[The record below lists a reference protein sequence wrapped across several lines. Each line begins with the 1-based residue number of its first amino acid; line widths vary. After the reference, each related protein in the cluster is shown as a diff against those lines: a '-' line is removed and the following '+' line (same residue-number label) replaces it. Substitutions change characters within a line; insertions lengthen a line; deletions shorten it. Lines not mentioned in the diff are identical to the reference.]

1 MNASNAAARGSE
13 SENTIRRIIA
23 RRYIVESC
31 RSDSKPR
38 ESARP
43 LLLPLLKH
51 VRMTDSSCCR
61 RTCDSSTA
69 HGASNWEAP
78 KASHG
83 VQRNSGRGLAQ
94 CLPPVRRS
102 GAQRLSGPACPT
114 VDVFYEVMI

>member
-23 RRYIVESC
+23 SRYIVESC
-31 RSDSKPR
+31 RSDNKPR

-43 LLLPLLKH
+43 LLLPLLKQ
-51 VRMTDSSCCR
+51 VRMTDSSFCR

-69 HGASNWEAP
+69 HGANWETP

-94 CLPPVRRS
+94 CLPPVKTS
-102 GAQRLSGPACPT
+102 GAQHLSGPACPT
-114 VDVFYEVMI
+114 VDVSTK